1 MSVKQA
7 VEAIIASYG
16 DLELVARGLVVDAA
30 ELEKFKAAPDTAEAI
45 AVALLKKYN
54 MTIPVVV
61 IEEV

>member
-16 DLELVARGLVVDAA
+16 DLELVARGLVVNAA

-45 AVALLKKYN
+45 AVALLKKHN
-54 MTIPVVV
+54 MTVPVVV